1 MKAHF
6 IAIGGSAMHNLA
18 LALAERGDTV
28 ITGSDDAIFEP
39 SRSRL
44 AAAGILP
51 ETEGWFPEKITADL
65 DAVILG
71 MHARADN
78 PELLRAQEL
87 GLPIFSYPE
96 YLYEAT
102 KGKTRVVVGGSH
114 GKTSTTSMLL
124 HALRMD
130 GLDVDYMVGAQLAGY
145 QTMVRLS
152 NSAEWAVFEGDEY
165 LSSPIDLR
173 PKFHLYRANVAV
185 LTGMAWDHVNVFPTM
200 AEYEK
205 AFSGF
210 LESMEPG
217 GTLIYNEEDEALTA
231 VVLADQSPIR
241 KIPYRTP
248 SYRVENNQWIWETPH
263 GDLPLRIMGRHNLS
277 NAEGARWLALEM
289 GIQEEDFYD
298 AMATFEG
305 AQRRL
310 EVLAESEAR
319 CVHLDFAHAPS
330 KVKATVAA
338 YVETYEQTAGL
349 LELHTFSSLN
359 PAFIPGY
366 AGTMEGLGQAMV
378 YFDPAAVAHKKL
390 PALDPAWVQETFG
403 PGVQVFTR
411 QEEVQ
416 AALEALPA
424 VCHLLIMSSGNMGG
438 IDVRTWAPSWV

>member
-18 LALAERGDTV
+18 LALSERGDTT

-51 ETEGWFPEKITADL
+51 AAEGWFPEKITKDL
-65 DAVILG
+65 DAIVLG

-78 PELLRAQEL
+78 PELLRAQAL

-96 YLYEAT
+96 YLYEST
-102 KGKTRVVVGGSH
+102 KGKTRVVIGGSH

-124 HALRMD
+124 HALRLDGMD
-130 GLDVDYMVGAQLAGY
+130 IDYMVGAQLAGY

-152 NSAEWAVFEGDEY
+152 NTAEWAVFEGDEY

-173 PKFHLYRANVAV
+173 PKFHLYQANVAI
-185 LTGMAWDHVNVFPTM
+185 LTGMAWDHVNVFPAM
-200 AEYEK
+200 EDYER
-205 AFSGF
+205 AFTGF
-210 LESMEPG
+210 LATMEPG
-217 GTLIYNEEDEALTA
+217 GTLIYNEEDEALTSL
-231 VVLADQSPIR
+231 VLADQSPLR
-241 KIPYRTP
+241 KIPYQTP
-248 SYRVENNQWIWETPH
+248 SYRIENNQWIWETPE

-277 NAEGARWLALEM
+277 NAEGARWLAQEM
-289 GIQEEDFYD
+289 GVQAVDFYD

-310 EVLAESEAR
+310 EVLAESDFR
-319 CVHLDFAHAPS
+319 RVHLDFAHAPS

-338 YVETYEQTAGL
+338 YVETFAETAGL

-366 AGTMEGLGQAMV
+366 AGTMEGLDHAMV
-378 YFDPAAVAHKKL
+378 FFDPEAVAHKKL
-390 PALDPAWVQETFG
+390 PALDPSWVQATFG
-403 PGVQVFTR
+403 PNVHVFTT
-411 QEEVQ
+411 QDEVK
-416 AALEALPA
+416 AALASLPEQCN
-424 VCHLLIMSSGNMGG
+424 VLIMSSGNMGG

>member
-1 MKAHF
+1 
-6 IAIGGSAMHNLA
+6 MHNLA
-18 LALAERGDTV
+18 LALAERGDTH
-28 ITGSDDAIFEP
+28 ISGSDDAIFEP

-44 AAAGILP
+44 QAAGILP
-51 ETEGWFPEKITADL
+51 EVEGWFPEKITADL

-124 HALRMD
+124 HALRLD
-130 GLDVDYMVGAQLAGY
+130 GLEVDYMVGAQLAGY

-152 NSAEWAVFEGDEY
+152 TTAEWAVFEGDEY

-173 PKFHLYRANVAV
+173 PKFHLYRANVAI

-200 AEYEK
+200 ADYER

-210 LESMEPG
+210 LENMEPG
-217 GTLIYNEEDEALTA
+217 GTLIYNEEDEALA
-231 VVLADQSPIR
+231 ALVLADQSPIR

-248 SYRVENNQWIWETPH
+248 AYRVENNQWIWETPH
-263 GDLPLRIMGRHNLS
+263 GDLPLRILGRHNLC

-310 EVLAESEAR
+310 EVLAESAQR

-338 YVETYEQTAGL
+338 YVETYAGQSTAGL

-366 AGTMEGLGQAMV
+366 AGSMEGLGTAIV

-390 PALDPAWVQETFG
+390 PALDPDWVQDIFG
-403 PGVQVFTR
+403 SGVKILTR
-411 QEEVQ
+411 QEEVME
-416 AALEALPA
+416 ALEALPA
-424 VCHLLIMSSGNMGG
+424 KCSLLLMSSGNMGG
-438 IDVRTWAPSWV
+438 IDVRTWAPGWV